1 MANNISNKKAQKT
14 FKNIKKKN
22 KQKKKKKLKQK
33 QKRRKITSI
42 SF

>member
-1 MANNISNKKAQKT
+1 MANNISNTKAQFRPSKT
-14 FKNIKKKN
+14 LKKN

>member
-1 MANNISNKKAQKT
+1 MANNISNTKAQFRPSKT
-14 FKNIKKKN
+14 LKKN

-33 QKRRKITSI
+33 QKRRKIRSI